1 MVGRASVSRLGQFR
15 EYGSRVSTRER
26 IFIERR
32 IQVADCEALPVREGR
47 EVHAA

>member
-1 MVGRASVSRLGQFR
+1 MSRKRCSWLGQFR
-15 EYGSRVSTRER
+15 EYGSRVSKRER